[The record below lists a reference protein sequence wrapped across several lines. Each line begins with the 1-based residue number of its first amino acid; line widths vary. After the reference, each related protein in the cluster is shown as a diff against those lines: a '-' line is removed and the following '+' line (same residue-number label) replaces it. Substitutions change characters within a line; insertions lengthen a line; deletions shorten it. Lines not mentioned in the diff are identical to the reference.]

1 MKTLQFKLLG
11 LFLLGTSLSYAAFQ
25 NTTKELHK
33 ELEVD
38 PEVVVAIKNQFGDLN
53 ISSWDENRVVIDV
66 VITVKGN
73 NQNRIAKKLNEID
86 VEFSLSPERVTATT
100 HIDEGW
106 GVVWFDS
113 RKTRYEIDYTV
124 KLPRSSSVDLQNDYG
139 TILLNELEGPAK
151 ISCDYGK
158 LVLGDL
164 NHENNQLSFDYTSNS
179 TIDFMKGGEIHAD
192 YSSFEVLEAGTIS
205 LKADY
210 TNSNFNTLENLEFSN
225 DYGKLKIDQINIL
238 RGKGDYLTLR
248 VGTLYKKLDLNQ
260 EFGSIR
266 VERINPSAEMIHV
279 ESEYTGINFGI
290 SPEWDFTYKIDLEF
304 ASLKSNIPLQNSIQR
319 IESMEKTYKG
329 YSKNENSTNSLYI
342 ESEFGNVK
350 LNPSNL

>member
-1 MKTLQFKLLG
+1 MKTLQFKLFA
-11 LFLLGTSLSYAAFQ
+11 LFLLGTSISLYGFQ
-25 NTTKELHK
+25 SKSKKLHQ
-33 ELEVD
+33 EIEVNQD
-38 PEVVVAIKNQFGDLN
+38 VLIVLKNQFGDLN
-53 ISSWDENRVVIDV
+53 ISSWNENRVVIDV

-73 NQNRIAKKLNEID
+73 NQKRIDEKLNEID

-100 HIDEGW
+100 QIIEGW
-106 GVVWFDS
+106 GFKWFNNG
-113 RKTRYEIDYTV
+113 KLRYEIDYTV
-124 KLPRSSSVDLQNDYG
+124 KLPRSSSVDLKNDYG
-139 TILLNELEGPAK
+139 TILLNTLDGRAK

-164 NHENNQLSFDYTSNS
+164 NHENNQLSFDYNSNS
-179 TIDFMKGGEIHAD
+179 TIDFIRGGEIRAD
-192 YSSFEVLEAGTIS
+192 YSGFEVLEAGTIS
-205 LKADY
+205 LQADY

-238 RGKGDYLTLR
+238 QGKGDFLTLR

-290 SPEWDFTYKIDLEF
+290 APEWNFTYKIDLEF
-304 ASLKSNIPLQNSIQR
+304 ASLKSNIPLQHLIQR
-319 IESMEKTYKG
+319 EESMEKTYKG